1 MTSVHKAEDLLG
13 LHDAPFVGA
22 SYRALLG
29 RDADAEGMQFFRRR
43 LLLGASR
50 EQLIWELC
58 QSPEARRFGSKL
70 EGLQSLLEEHERCL
84 QAAGDDRLQP
94 GRKQQH
100 QFDRIENLVGTL
112 AVTID
117 QLSQQLA
124 QCVARVDELGH
135 ELRQIRASR
144 WTDEPAPHTAF
155 PLPVT
160 APGAPEPEPL
170 NEYGRALQARLR
182 SIGDGSHRRG
192 T

>member
-1 MTSVHKAEDLLG
+1 M
-13 LHDAPFVGA
+13 
-22 SYRALLG
+22 
-29 RDADAEGMQFFRRR
+29 
-43 LLLGASR
+43 
-50 EQLIWELC
+50 
-58 QSPEARRFGSKL
+58 
-70 EGLQSLLEEHERCL
+70 
-84 QAAGDDRLQP
+84 
-94 GRKQQH
+94 
-100 QFDRIENLVGTL
+100 N
-112 AVTID
+112 ID

-144 WTDEPAPHTAF
+144 WTDEPAPHTVF